1 MSPDN
6 WRARVWRPA
15 VERAGLADPKPTPH
29 ALRHTAVA
37 LWIGAGA
44 DRYTVSQWAGHTDA
58 SFTERVYGHL
68 WKKDHS
74 ETRAAIAE
82 LLGGG
87 ASVRQLR
94 REA

>member
-15 VERAGLADPKPTPH
+15 VERAGLANLKPTPH

-44 DRYTVSQWAGHTDA
+44 DRYTVSQCDDGLVPY
-58 SFTERVYGHL
+58 ERTGLAHL
-68 WKKDHS
+68 PVW
-74 ETRAAIAE
+74 
-82 LLGGG
+82 
-87 ASVRQLR
+87 R
-94 REA
+94 RSTGSSP